1 MNGISEEIIK
11 RVKDFLAKNKLCV
24 VSTVSQTGNPEAA
37 VCIYMADDDFNF
49 YFVTRGNT
57 RKKANLEN
65 NKNVALVIGTELA
78 PFTVQA
84 EGTAELLAGPSF
96 DEFMNKFKA
105 REDLQA
111 LYFGPFLKMSG
122 IDFAIFK
129 VNINWLRYMEFNA
142 ETGEESYYQIKS

>member
-1 MNGISEEIIK
+1 MNGVSEEIIK
-11 RVKDFLAKNKLCV
+11 RVKDFLAKNKICV

-37 VCIYMADDDFNF
+37 VCIYMADDNFNF

-57 RKKANLEN
+57 RKRANLEN
-65 NKNVALVIGTELA
+65 NKNMALVIGTELA
-78 PFTVQA
+78 PFTLQA
-84 EGTAELLAGPSF
+84 EGTAELLTGQSS

-111 LYFGPFLKMSG
+111 LYFGPFLKIAG
-122 IDFAIFK
+122 VDFAIFK
-129 VNINWLRYMEFNA
+129 ITTNWLRYMEFNA